1 MIRFLFSAFLI
12 LFLGAS
18 YASDTVGDMLSAPAM
33 NKYEAEVCAAAEREP
48 TPEKSRDYLLQF
60 TKKHWAGA
68 PLFFNLANVCY
79 RLGDY
84 CAAAKYY
91 KTSLEKYKFFAA
103 YKNLGF
109 ALSAAGDTDAA
120 ADALRCALAISGN
133 SDVPSLMW
141 LADYRAKR
149 GDYHAA
155 AALCNQALIYEP
167 DNDDLLYARCLF
179 MSESGDNSA
188 AKRNAEILFDRTSNP
203 RYLRVIAKTSL
214 ALGDTN
220 SAQTALELLRKLGL
234 ATRAENTLSGDLYFA
249 LGAYSKAADAYFDG
263 DARPEKL
270 ANLALACLNI
280 NQSSTAEKLAKAVK
294 DESAR
299 NKILGLSALRRGDFS
314 AAEKFLQKSVDA
326 NPSDAETVFALA
338 ETLSQLGKY
347 AASDAAYTRLC
358 ARKTDAERA
367 LYGLMKNSLAVG
379 NYPSALAYARRLDTE
394 NTPPELRSFIKKL
407 EKQCNEMEKSSQ

>member
-68 PLFFNLANVCY
+68 PLFFNLANICY
-79 RLGDY
+79 RFGDY

-188 AKRNAEILFDRTSNP
+188 AKRNAETLFDRTSDP

-214 ALGDTN
+214 VL
-220 SAQTALELLRKLGL
+220 
-234 ATRAENTLSGDLYFA
+234 GDLYFA

-294 DESAR
+294 GESAR

-379 NYPSALAYARRLDTE
+379 NYPSALAYARRLDTK
-394 NTPPELRSFIKKL
+394 NTPPEIRSFIKKL
-407 EKQCNEMEKSSQ
+407 EKHCNEMEKSAQ